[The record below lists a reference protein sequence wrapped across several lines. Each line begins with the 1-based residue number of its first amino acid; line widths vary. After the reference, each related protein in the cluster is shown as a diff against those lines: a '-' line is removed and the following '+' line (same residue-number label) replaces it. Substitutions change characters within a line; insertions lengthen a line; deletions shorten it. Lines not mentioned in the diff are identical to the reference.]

1 MKDTTTQNR
10 TSSNDRKPSF
20 KPVIFGN
27 YCLIDRVS
35 QGGMSDVYLAKTSG
49 LGGYQKPLIIKKL
62 LPRYSTKARYVK
74 RFINEAKTLA
84 RLNHSN
90 IVQVFDIGQIDGDY
104 YIAMEYIEGRN
115 AAYILAKVRRT
126 GQPLSTEF
134 VLYVALGVAQGLAY
148 AHRKKGIDGA
158 NLMLVHQ
165 DVNSFNVM
173 ISYEAEIKLIDF
185 GIARVFLNRN
195 PIEGLPVAGK
205 LLYFSP
211 EQLQNKTIDRRVDI
225 YGIGILLYE
234 LVTRERLIEH
244 QDTVGQTVR
253 SILEMD
259 IREKVQ
265 KHQTIPPELKPV
277 LIKAMAFN
285 PEDRYP
291 WMEDFI
297 GDLRDVVKECK
308 FDLNPS
314 NFANYMNNQFRREM
328 ILDTRRMRKLLT
340 YRPHERELRPA
351 TRDSEEATAVIS
363 LESLSIRKLL
373 DSALSGE
380 GLVSHRTDSD
390 DLVLET
396 VAFSAGATIYLKG
409 DPAKYI
415 YMIQKG
421 QVRIWLQAGQSRK
434 TLALPGAGEFFGE
447 GLLLGDNLRT
457 ESAEAEEDCVLIP
470 LDQKTFEKLIGD
482 KTAVGIVLN
491 LLSRLGEAKSII
503 ESDLLGDSLS
513 RLIYG
518 LLFFHRRLSVRN
530 DKDIDLTELTDLLQL
545 EDKDQIM
552 KYLKKLEEVG
562 IVQID
567 DNVARIADSQKLE
580 NILKALS
587 GRGKLIL
594 KV

>member
-1 MKDTTTQNR
+1 MKDTTIQNR
-10 TSSNDRKPSF
+10 APSGDRKPSF

-84 RLNHSN
+84 RLSHSN
-90 IVQVFDIGQIDGDY
+90 IVQVFDIGQMDGDY

-115 AAYILAKVRRT
+115 AAYILAKARRT
-126 GQPLSTEF
+126 AQPLSIEF

-195 PIEGLPVAGK
+195 PIEGFPVAGK

-211 EQLQNKTIDRRVDI
+211 EQLQNKSIDRRVDI

-253 SILEMD
+253 TILEMD

-265 KHQTIPPELKPV
+265 KHQMIPSELKPI

-297 GDLRDVVKECK
+297 SDLRDVVKEYK
-308 FDLNPS
+308 LDLNPS
-314 NFANYMNNQFRREM
+314 DFANYMNSQFRREI

-340 YRPHERELRPA
+340 YKPSERELRPA
-351 TRDSEEATAVIS
+351 IRDSEEATTVIS

-380 GLVSHRTDSD
+380 GLVSHATDSD

-396 VAFSAGATIYLKG
+396 VAFSAGSTIYLKG
-409 DPAKYI
+409 DPAKYVYI
-415 YMIQKG
+415 IQKG
-421 QVRIWLQAGQSRK
+421 QVRIWLHVGQSRK
-434 TLALPGAGEFFGE
+434 TLALPGAGDFFGE

-470 LDQKTFEKLIGD
+470 MDQKTFEKLIGD

-491 LLSRLGEAKSII
+491 ILSRLGEAKSII

-530 DKDIDLTELTDLLQL
+530 GKDIDLGELTDLLQL

-552 KYLKKLEEVG
+552 KYLTKLEEVG
-562 IVQID
+562 IVQIS
-567 DNVARIADSQKLE
+567 DNIARITDPQKLE